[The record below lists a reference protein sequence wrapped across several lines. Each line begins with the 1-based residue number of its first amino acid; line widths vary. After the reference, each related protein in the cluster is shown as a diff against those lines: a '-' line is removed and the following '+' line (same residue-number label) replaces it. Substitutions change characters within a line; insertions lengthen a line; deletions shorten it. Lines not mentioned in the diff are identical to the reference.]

1 MGRPSPGLVDLVQ
14 ADVVVIGAGCAGLAA
29 AVRLSAAGAKVIVVE
44 QAPRLGGRT
53 TSFVD
58 RESGERLDNGQHVL
72 FGCYRDTYDLLRQ
85 IGTADQAPLQS
96 SLALTIAGGTHG
108 RGHVL
113 SCPDLPSPWHL
124 LLGLLMWDAVPVVD
138 RLSVRHLSHVLTSAR
153 RDGAA
158 ATAAKVDASLTVSQW
173 LAQQRQTPQMRR
185 WLWDPLVFAALNQSP
200 DEAAA
205 RLFVRVLA
213 EMFGSRPEDSA
224 VGLPCVP
231 LDDLIALPAVRFI
244 ESHGG
249 TVLTKRP
256 AKIAMNDDRIANIK
270 VGDTIVR
277 AASVISAVPW
287 YAFPAL
293 WEENCPAPLVDVAAN
308 AAAMKA
314 APIVTVTLWFDG
326 DVMPRHTPFVG
337 LSDGTMHWF
346 FGRDAIVGTGTHV
359 SAVASGAVDILR
371 LENDELIAR
380 AEADARRALPGTR
393 GARMRRAL
401 VVREPR
407 ATFSLAPDAPPR
419 PSTMTALPGF
429 FLAGDWTDTGLPA
442 TIEGAVRSGHAAAAC
457 AEASAVRP

>member
-1 MGRPSPGLVDLVQ
+1 MADLVQ

-29 AVRLSAAGAKVIVVE
+29 AVRLSSAGARVVVIE

-58 RESGERLDNGQHVL
+58 RESGEHVDNGQHVL
-72 FGCYRDTYDLLRQ
+72 FGCYRETYELLRQ

-96 SLALTIAGGTHG
+96 SLSLTIAGGSQGQAHL
-108 RGHVL
+108 L

-124 LLGLLMWDAVPVVD
+124 LLGLLMWGAVPVRD
-138 RLSVRHLSHVLTSAR
+138 RLSVRHLAHVLTSAR

-158 ATAAKVDASLTVSQW
+158 ATAAKVDASLTVAQW
-173 LAQQRQTPQMRR
+173 LGQQQQTLTMRR
-185 WLWDPLVFAALNQSP
+185 WLWDPLVFAALNQCP

-205 RLFVRVLA
+205 RPFVRVLA
-213 EMFGSRPEDSA
+213 EMFGPRPEDSA
-224 VGLPCVP
+224 VGLPHVP
-231 LDDLIALPAVRFI
+231 LDELIAAPAVRFI

-256 AKIAMNDDRIANIK
+256 AKIVMSGERIAHVK
-270 VGDTIVR
+270 VGETVVR

-287 YAFPAL
+287 HAFPAL
-293 WEENCPAPLVDVAAN
+293 WEENLPLPLAEVAAN
-308 AAAMKA
+308 AAAMKS
-314 APIVTVTLWFDG
+314 APIVTVTLWFDR
-326 DVMPRHTPFVG
+326 DVMPRDTPFVG

-346 FGRDAIVGTGTHV
+346 FGREAIVGRGTHV

-371 LENDELIAR
+371 LENDEVIAR
-380 AEADARRALPGTR
+380 AAADARRALPGTR
-393 GARMRRAL
+393 GAKMLRAL

-419 PSTMTALPGF
+419 PSTRTPLAGF

-442 TIEGAVRSGHAAAAC
+442 TIEGAVRSGHAAAA
-457 AEASAVRP
+457 ASAPART